1 MSLYL
6 SYPFDNSHGFTS
18 QGQTNRHDR
27 PPTTSELLSSAKL
40 VAGAAQASFGSE
52 GDKIDRAKVAGA
64 AEDLLEAA
72 SKYGKL
78 DQEKGMGQLLEK
90 AETYLHQYHSNTLP
104 TATPSTTGSGH
115 TAPVDKKETAAPPST
130 RVDDDQ
136 SGSGLGG
143 AFKMAQG
150 FFKIKWLDTQQF

>member
-1 MSLYL
+1 MDLL
-6 SYPFDNSHGFTS
+6 PKDKRTG
-18 QGQTNRHDR
+18 HDR

-150 FFKIKWLDTQQF
+150 FFK

>member
-1 MSLYL
+1 MDSA
-6 SYPFDNSHGFTS
+6 PKDKPAE
-18 QGQTNRHDR
+18 HDR
-27 PPTTSELLSSAKL
+27 QPSASELLASAKL
-40 VAGAAQASFGSE
+40 VSEAAQASFGNE
-52 GDKIDRAKVAGA
+52 RDKIDKVKVAAA

-104 TATPSTTGSGH
+104 TATPSTTGSGD
-115 TAPVDKKETAAPPST
+115 TAPVDKKESSAPPST

-150 FFKIKWLDTQQF
+150 FFK